1 MSLAVAVHEL
11 PKAGEKN
18 DAYDRYLTRAAARG
32 FDVPAWVPRRLI
44 PEYVDC
50 ATEYGEE
57 HAARHVRKVKKEI
70 FGS

>member
-11 PKAGEKN
+11 KKSGEKN
-18 DAYDRYLTRAAARG
+18 DAYDIYLKRAAARG

-57 HAARHVRKVKKEI
+57 HAAKHVRKFKKDMAL
-70 FGS
+70 